1 MKKTVV
7 WLIVTVMLTFMVNTV
22 WAAQDSAEIDPE
34 YLSTLEI
41 GQQNQPG
48 QSLIIT
54 ELQAGAI
61 ESFVDGVKKA
71 VITMELPAGVT
82 WARLPEIQVCSGD
95 LELGTP
101 YYDSALLTIPV
112 QSSSSAAS
120 TIEISEITYTVDRT
134 MPQGTVLVKL
144 GGNAIVQSDFNNR
157 TDLYIGV
164 AECIT
169 SVPET
174 RHTIT
179 IKIGSPIYQ
188 LGNKGTAGLL
198 KLFPCLING
207 QTFMATRDLA
217 DLLGLQVKWDGE
229 CQEITLI
236 KEDTAALFTI
246 EDMFYQVNGEILPL
260 REPMTVN
267 QGYTMLPV
275 RLISDLFGS
284 SIGWDGNQQSL
295 IIEN

>member
-1 MKKTVV
+1 MKKTIV
-7 WLIVTVMLTFMVNTV
+7 WLVVTLMLAFMVNTV
-22 WAAQDSAEIDPE
+22 WAAQDSANTDPE
-34 YLSTLEI
+34 LVSPLEI

-48 QSLIIT
+48 QSLVIT
-54 ELQAGAI
+54 ESQAGAI

-82 WARLPEIQVCSGD
+82 WARLPEIQVGSGD

-101 YYDSALLTIPV
+101 YYDGAVLTIPV
-112 QSSSSAAS
+112 KSSSSVAS
-120 TIEISEITYTVDRT
+120 VIEISEIAYTVDRT

-144 GGNAIVQSDFNNR
+144 GGNAIVQSDNSR
-157 TDLYIGV
+157 TELYIAV

-174 RHTIT
+174 RHTFT

-188 LGNKGTAGLL
+188 LDNKGTAGLL
-198 KLFPCLING
+198 KLPPCLING
-207 QTFMATRDLA
+207 QTFMATRDLG
-217 DLLGLQVKWDGE
+217 DLLGCQVKWDGE

-236 KEDTAALFTI
+236 KDNTAALFTI
-246 EDMFYQVNGEILPL
+246 EDVFYQVNGGILPL
-260 REPMTVN
+260 REPMIVK

-284 SIGWDGNQQSL
+284 RIGWDGNQQSL